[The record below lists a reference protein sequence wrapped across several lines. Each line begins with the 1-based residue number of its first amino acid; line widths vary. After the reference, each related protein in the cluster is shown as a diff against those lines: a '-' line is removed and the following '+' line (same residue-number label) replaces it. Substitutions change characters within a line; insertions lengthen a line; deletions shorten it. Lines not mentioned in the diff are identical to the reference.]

1 MIYQVKEEEVL
12 VTVWDAT
19 GTVGS
24 VGESNI
30 EFRAGA
36 MYLIHQVEDVGLYD
50 QVGKGYVQY
59 ESNNV
64 DKVREIG
71 PPLKMHMTSWE
82 TPSQPPDKSED
93 YHPVVTTRSKRHPKA
108 IRELCT
114 RVGDKCE
121 TSSSKRSSAYV

>member
-1 MIYQVKEEEVL
+1 MTTLRTRKTSAFVRALGHFEWLRMPFGLKNAPMIYQVKEEEVL

-82 TPSQPPDKSED
+82 TPSQPPEC
-93 YHPVVTTRSKRHPKA
+93 VRSDH
-108 IRELCT
+108 
-114 RVGDKCE
+114 
-121 TSSSKRSSAYV
+121 S